1 MERKVDVA
9 IIGAGSA
16 GLTATSTIRRY
27 TDNFVLIDGGELGT
41 TCARVGCMPSKVA
54 IQVAEDLHRRTVFER
69 EGIAGGDALSAEIPA
84 ALEHVRDL
92 RDVFVDQVLSGSID
106 QMGDE
111 FIEANVRFLEP
122 TLLEAGETRIRAK
135 KIIIATGSTP
145 VVPRAW
151 EAFGDRIVT
160 TDTFFEL
167 EDLPQSMAV
176 IGLGVIGLE
185 LGQSLQRLGVKVT
198 GIDQLTTIG
207 GLRDPEVNTQAIEI
221 IGKEFPLWL
230 GHAAEISE
238 EPDGRLRVTA
248 GDNSAVVD
256 KVLASIGRRPN
267 LAGLGLEDIGVRM
280 NARGVPDFDPHT
292 MQIGDTPLFIAGD
305 VNGVRPILHEANLEA
320 RMAGYN
326 ATHDTP
332 VRFKRKVPFSIT
344 FCDPNIVAV
353 GAALDELDPD
363 DIEIGAMK
371 FGPLG
376 RALIMAKNKGL
387 LRLYARK
394 SDGRLL
400 GAAMIAPKGENLGHL
415 LTWCI
420 QQNLTVA
427 DLLRMPFY
435 HPTIEEGV
443 QGALYDLRRKLGIES
458 ETPLEL
464 EVLQNS

>member
-1 MERKVDVA
+1 MEHKVDVA

-27 TDNFVLIDGGELGT
+27 TDSFVLIDGGELGT

-69 EGIAGGDALSAEIPA
+69 EGIAGGDELSVEIPA

-92 RDVFVDQVLSGSID
+92 RDVFVDQVLSSSID

-122 TLLEAGETRIRAK
+122 TLLEAGDARIRAK

-167 EDLPQSMAV
+167 DDLPQSVAV

-185 LGQSLQRLGVKVT
+185 LGQTLQRLGVKVT

-207 GLRDPEVNTQAIEI
+207 GLRDPEVNAQAVEI

-238 EPDGRLRVTA
+238 APDGRLRVTA
-248 GDNSAVVD
+248 GDNSVVVD

-305 VNGVRPILHEANLEA
+305 VAGERPILHEANLEA

-332 VRFKRKVPFSIT
+332 VRFKRKVPFSII

-420 QQNLTVA
+420 QQDLTVA

-443 QGALYDLRRKLGIES
+443 QGALYDLRRKLGLES

-464 EVLQNS
+464 EVLQNI

>member
-16 GLTATSTIRRY
+16 GLTATSTVRRY
-27 TDNFVLIDGGELGT
+27 TDSFVLIDGGDVGT

-69 EGIAGGDALSAEIPA
+69 EGITGGDALSVDVPV

-92 RDVFVDQVLSGSID
+92 RDVFVDQVLATSID

-111 FIEANVRFLEP
+111 FIEANARFLEP
-122 TLLEAGETRIRAK
+122 TLLEVGDARIRAT

-145 VVPRAW
+145 TVPRAW

-167 EDLPQSMAV
+167 DDLPQSVAV

-185 LGQSLQRLGVKVT
+185 LGQTLQRLGVKVT

-207 GLRDPEVNTQAIEI
+207 GLRDPEVNAQAVEI

-238 EPDGRLRVTA
+238 ASDGRLRVTA
-248 GDNSAVVD
+248 GDNSVVVD
-256 KVLASIGRRPN
+256 KVLASMGRRPN
-267 LAGLGLEDIGVRM
+267 LAGLGLEEIGVRM

-305 VNGVRPILHEANLEA
+305 VAGERPILHEANLEA

-332 VRFKRKVPFSIT
+332 LRFKRKTTFSIT

-353 GAALDELDPD
+353 GAALDALDPD

-415 LTWCI
+415 LAWCI

-443 QGALYDLRRKLGIES
+443 QGALYDLRRKLGLES

-464 EVLQNS
+464 EVLQDA

>member
-16 GLTATSTIRRY
+16 GLTATSTVRRY
-27 TDNFVLIDGGELGT
+27 TDSFVLIDGGELGT

-54 IQVAEDLHRRTVFER
+54 IQVAEDLHRRMVFER
-69 EGIAGGDALSAEIPA
+69 EGIAGGEELSADIPV

-185 LGQSLQRLGVKVT
+185 LGQTLQRLGVKVT

-207 GLRDPEVNTQAIEI
+207 GLRDPEVNAQAIGI

-238 EPDGRLRVTA
+238 APDGRLRVTA
-248 GDNSAVVD
+248 GDNSVVVD

-267 LAGLGLEDIGVRM
+267 LSGLGLADIGVRM

-292 MQIGDTPLFIAGD
+292 MQIGDTALFIAGD
-305 VNGVRPILHEANLEA
+305 VAGLRPILHEANLEA

-332 VRFKRKVPFSIT
+332 VRFKRKVPFGIT

-353 GAALDELDPD
+353 GAALDALDPD

-371 FGPLG
+371 FGPQG

-400 GAAMIAPKGENLGHL
+400 GAAMIAPKGEHLGHL
-415 LTWCI
+415 LAWCI

-443 QGALYDLRRKLGIES
+443 QGALYDLRRKLGLES

>member
-16 GLTATSTIRRY
+16 GLTATATIRRY
-27 TDNFVLIDGGELGT
+27 TDSFVLIDGGEPGT

-69 EGIAGGDALSAEIPA
+69 EGIAGGDALSADIPA

-106 QMGDE
+106 EMGDE

-122 TLLEAGETRIRAK
+122 TLLEAGEIRIRANK
-135 KIIIATGSTP
+135 VIIATGSTP
-145 VVPRAW
+145 VVPPAW
-151 EAFGDRIVT
+151 AAFGDRIVT

-207 GLRDPEVNTQAIEI
+207 GLRDPEVNKQAIEI

-238 EPDGRLRVTA
+238 ESDGRLRVTA
-248 GDNSAVVD
+248 GENSVVVD

-267 LAGLGLEDIGVRM
+267 LAGLGLEEIGV
-280 NARGVPDFDPHT
+280 
-292 MQIGDTPLFIAGD
+292 
-305 VNGVRPILHEANLEA
+305 PISP
-320 RMAGYN
+320 M
-326 ATHDTP
+326 T
-332 VRFKRKVPFSIT
+332 
-344 FCDPNIVAV
+344 
-353 GAALDELDPD
+353 
-363 DIEIGAMK
+363 
-371 FGPLG
+371 
-376 RALIMAKNKGL
+376 
-387 LRLYARK
+387 RLYASSAKCRSASPSATRTSSLSAPRSTRSTGTK
-394 SDGRLL
+394 SKSVR
-400 GAAMIAPKGENLGHL
+400 
-415 LTWCI
+415 
-420 QQNLTVA
+420 
-427 DLLRMPFY
+427 
-435 HPTIEEGV
+435 
-443 QGALYDLRRKLGIES
+443 
-458 ETPLEL
+458 
-464 EVLQNS
+464 